1 MRRIRLLIALV
12 GGLALL
18 LLCAACSG
26 TPAAEDELQTVVN
39 PVHECTAEELTAQ
52 TGITLNAPITAV
64 DVSYRYIDG
73 EKEPL
78 AQVTFT
84 YQGKVYTY
92 RAQRTETI
100 EDISGMYYDWT
111 TTTNDSEDT
120 PYTCYF
126 TDGGQ
131 GIALWYADGTSYA
144 LCMMENASEEAL
156 VTMYG
161 IVTA

>member
-1 MRRIRLLIALV
+1 MRKIGFLIALA
-12 GGLALL
+12 GSLALL

-26 TPAAEDELQTVVN
+26 TPAAKDEPQTVVN

-52 TGITLNAPITAV
+52 TGITLNVPITAV
-64 DVSYRYIDG
+64 DVTCCYIDG
-73 EKEPL
+73 AEEPL

-92 RAQRTETI
+92 RAQRTEII
-100 EDISGMYYDWT
+100 EDISGMYYEWT

-144 LCMMENASEEAL
+144 LGMAEDASEEAL

-161 IVTA
+161 LVTA

>member
-1 MRRIRLLIALV
+1 MRRIRLLIALA

-26 TPAAEDELQTVVN
+26 TPAAEDEPQTVVN

-52 TGITLNAPITAV
+52 TGITLNVPVTAV
-64 DVSYRYIDG
+64 DVTYRYIDG
-73 EKEPL
+73 ENEPL

-120 PYTCYF
+120 PYTCYL

-131 GIALWYADGTSYA
+131 GIALWYADGASYA
-144 LCMMENASEEAL
+144 LSMAEDASDEAL